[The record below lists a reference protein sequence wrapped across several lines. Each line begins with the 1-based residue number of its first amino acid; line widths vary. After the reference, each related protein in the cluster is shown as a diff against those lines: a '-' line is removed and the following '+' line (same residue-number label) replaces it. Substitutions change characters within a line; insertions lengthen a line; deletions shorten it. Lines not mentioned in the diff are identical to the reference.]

1 MNVTAKGIV
10 ESVKDTIVGLIKGSG
25 DIFNTIIDT
34 VSGMVSN
41 LAKDTGKTGGALIGS
56 LQEIIGATIHGIVD
70 AGKNLEEGV
79 KALVIGILKGVKSTG
94 EEAFSTIATL
104 AVLL

>member
-41 LAKDTGKTGGALIGS
+41 LAKDTGKTGG
-56 LQEIIGATIHGIVD
+56 GINRVA
-70 AGKNLEEGV
+70 AGNYWCND
-79 KALVIGILKGVKSTG
+79 SRYR
-94 EEAFSTIATL
+94 
-104 AVLL
+104 